1 LFEIL
6 SIAMILSLPPSCFES
21 AAMARSLLATLFI
34 LASLLEVAADDS
46 LQVFERRIL
55 PILNSKKPSSCSEC
69 HLSGVDLKDYIRP
82 NQAETFAALK
92 AAGLINVEA
101 PEKSKLLEFIARA
114 PKQPG
119 LIKPEV
125 RQAEL
130 DAFQAWITAAVAD
143 PKLLAAKTDKSIGP
157 KIPDEVIRH
166 SRQDRVLQSFEENIW
181 LEAGRCAGCH
191 SPDLNAEQVKK
202 HGEQMSWMVPG
213 DAEAT
218 LRTILENDLIDL
230 QAPEKSLLI
239 AKPTLQ
245 VKHGGGQKM
254 VIGDRSYQQFMA
266 FLTDYAASAQGKY
279 QSVEELPTPSE
290 SIMAA
295 TDAWLKI
302 TDIPETYGTLLL
314 RAEAYPA
321 DGEGWAKTPLVVGDR
336 NIAGDRHLWQQHMSL
351 SLQRGSEMAHQM
363 AKASK
368 NDRKIPGGKY
378 LLKIWVATAEDF
390 ASGQVA
396 QKGRAFETTFTTQWP
411 GGYGNMTV
419 VKFPTPPAP

>member
-1 LFEIL
+1 MFRSALFV
-6 SIAMILSLPPSCFES
+6 
-21 AAMARSLLATLFI
+21 AALLA
-34 LASLLEVAADDS
+34 LASISVADDS

-82 NQAETFAALK
+82 NQAETFAALRT
-92 AAGLINVEA
+92 AGLIDVKS
-101 PEKSKLLEFIARA
+101 PDKSKLLEFIARA

-125 RQAEL
+125 RQAEH
-130 DAFQAWITAAVAD
+130 DAFQAWIKAAVAD
-143 PKLLAAKTDKSIGP
+143 PKLLAAKTDQKVGP
-157 KIPDEVIRH
+157 AISNEVIRH
-166 SRQDRVLQSFEENIW
+166 SRQDRILQSFEENIW

-213 DAEAT
+213 DAEGT
-218 LRTILENDLIDL
+218 LRTLLENELVDLKD
-230 QAPEKSLLI
+230 PEKSLLI
-239 AKPTLQ
+239 AKPTMQ

-266 FLTDYAASAQGKY
+266 FLTDYAASANGQYRKAD
-279 QSVEELPTPSE
+279 ELPTPSA
-290 SIMAA
+290 SVVAA

-302 TDIPETYGTLLL
+302 TDIPDEYSQLVL

-321 DGEGWAKTPLVVGDR
+321 EGDGWAKNPLVVGDR
-336 NIAGDRHLWQQHMSL
+336 SIAGDRHLWQQHMSL
-351 SLQRGSEMAHQM
+351 SLQRGSEVAQKI

-368 NDRKIPGGKY
+368 NERKIPGGKF
-378 LLKIWVATAEDF
+378 LLKIWVATAEEF
-390 ASGQVA
+390 AAGTVNEQ
-396 QKGRAFETTFTTQWP
+396 GRAFETTFTTQWP

-419 VKFPTPPAP
+419 VKFPVAPAR